1 MYRHVIALGNDL
13 TICIKNGAGIVA
25 TLFDVWRER
34 SPSKRYAHLL
44 SDRSEKRSIDFQG
57 CRIKLLHWLVN
68 VRYALACRVL
78 SNKPHQFLNDKLK
91 SLLQNST
98 NGSLWILQVQPTHS
112 GLTTLLMPQT
122 AVCGY
127 FKSNLLGQAN
137 LMESVVPE
145 VHTVLPK

>member
-57 CRIKLLHWLVN
+57 CRIKFLHGFFNVRYASN

-98 NGSLWILQVQPTHS
+98 NGSLWILQVQPIRT
-112 GLTTLLMPQT
+112 
-122 AVCGY
+122 
-127 FKSNLLGQAN
+127 
-137 LMESVVPE
+137 
-145 VHTVLPK
+145 